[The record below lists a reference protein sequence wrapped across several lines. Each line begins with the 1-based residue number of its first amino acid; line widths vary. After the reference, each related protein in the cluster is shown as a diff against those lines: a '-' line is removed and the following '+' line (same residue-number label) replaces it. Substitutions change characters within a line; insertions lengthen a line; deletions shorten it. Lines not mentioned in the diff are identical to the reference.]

1 VLFKKSYSYPVVL
14 LGAYSRDGGDAS
26 TVRLTKV
33 DDKGFEV

>member
-1 VLFKKSYSYPVVL
+1 MLFKNSYKKPVVI
-14 LGAYSRDGGDAS
+14 LGAYSRNGGDAS